1 MVISYAYEPIIMLRS
16 PEELEYECQEAYVMI
31 NCEDG
36 AQEYVMEELRS
47 IKYVK
52 EMSTTIGSYDIVTK
66 IAVPSIEALRETI
79 EFKIRR
85 IQKVRTTTTIICEQS
100 KFFLKLLKG
109 KICHV

>member
-1 MVISYAYEPIIMLRS
+1 MLRN
-16 PEELEYECQEAYVMI
+16 PEELEHEPQQAYVMI

-36 AQEYVMEELRS
+36 AQEYVIEELKS
-47 IKYVK
+47 IECIK
-52 EMSTTIGSYDIVTK
+52 ELATTVGPYDIVTK

-79 EFKIRR
+79 AFKIRR

-100 KFFLKLLKG
+100 TFLNSIEG

>member
-1 MVISYAYEPIIMLRS
+1 MLRS
-16 PEELEYECQEAYVMI
+16 PEELEPEYQQAYVMI

-36 AQEYVMEELRS
+36 AQEYVVEELKS
-47 IKYVK
+47 IKCVK

-66 IAVPSIEALRETI
+66 IAVPSIDALRETI

-100 KFFLKLLKG
+100 KSVLKSIKG
-109 KICHV
+109 KIYHV

>member
-1 MVISYAYEPIIMLRS
+1 MLKS
-16 PEELEYECQEAYVMI
+16 PEELEYESQQAYVMI

-36 AQEYVMEELRS
+36 AQEYVLEELKF
-47 IKYVK
+47 IKCIK
-52 EMSTTIGSYDIVTK
+52 EMTTTVGSYDIVTK

-100 KFFLKLLKG
+100 KSFLKSVKG
-109 KICHV
+109 KMCHV

>member
-1 MVISYAYEPIIMLRS
+1 MLRS
-16 PEELEYECQEAYVMI
+16 PDELKCECQQAYVMI

-36 AQEYVMEELRS
+36 AQEYVMEELKS
-47 IKYVK
+47 IECIK

-66 IAVPSIEALRETI
+66 IAVPSIDALRETI
-79 EFKIRR
+79 ELKIRR

-100 KFFLKLLKG
+100 KSFLDSIKG